1 MEKVEAAI
9 FSVLTAAY
17 ELIAD
22 KKGALLVHNGFL
34 VPQNNYYIAG
44 FCEDDNDIHQGGGT
58 YPRQVENGTPNVLL
72 LPVTHLDNVQRIA
85 FLPVKEVNSR
95 KVRRSGCAYVMLFA
109 VHIDFEAWVSD
120 RSFSFS
126 YDIVN
131 GVKHAASIVRQEH
144 LFTYAEMSE
153 QIQHAQRK
161 SVKNAFELANR
172 FALKKK
178 GDDDDA
184 EV

>member
-44 FCEDDNDIHQGGGT
+44 FCEDGNDIHQGGGP
-58 YPRQVENGTPNVLL
+58 YPRQVENGNPNVLL

-95 KVRRSGCAYVMLFA
+95 KVRRSGCAYVLLFA

-126 YDIVN
+126 YEIIN
-131 GVKHAASIVRQEH
+131 GDRAAISDYQEYI
-144 LFTYAEMSE
+144 FTYAEMLE
-153 QIQHAQRK
+153 QIQHSQHN
-161 SVKNAFELANR
+161 SVKNAFEPANR

-184 EV
+184 KV

>member
-17 ELIAD
+17 ELIAN

-44 FCEDDNDIHQGGGT
+44 FYEDGNDIHQGGGT
-58 YPRQVENGTPNVLL
+58 YPRQVENGNPNVLL
-72 LPVTHLDNVQRIA
+72 LPVTHLDNIQRIA
-85 FLPVKEVNSR
+85 LLPVKKVNSQ
-95 KVRRSGCAYVMLFA
+95 KVQNSGCTYVLLFA
-109 VHIDFEAWVSD
+109 LHIDFETWASD
-120 RSFSFS
+120 RSFDFS
-126 YDIVN
+126 YEIIN
-131 GVKHAASIVRQEH
+131 GARAANSDNQEYV
-144 LFTYAEMSE
+144 FTYAEMLE
-153 QIQHAQRK
+153 QIQHAQHN